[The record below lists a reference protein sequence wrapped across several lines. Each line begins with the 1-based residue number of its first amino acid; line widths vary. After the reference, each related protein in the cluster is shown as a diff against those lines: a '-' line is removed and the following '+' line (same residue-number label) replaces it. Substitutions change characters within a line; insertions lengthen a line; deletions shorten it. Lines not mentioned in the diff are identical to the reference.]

1 MKLLIFI
8 IAVLFASV
16 ALTLLAIENPGYVL
30 IAREPWSIEMPLT
43 LFVLLFIVA
52 AALVSFSWNALAR
65 MLNIPREV
73 AHWRQLRHNRSAQEG
88 LTQGLTHLMEGNWP
102 KAEKRL
108 LSDLR
113 YNQTPLLNYLA
124 AAYAAQNQGDNEK
137 RDEYLA
143 LAYQSSPN
151 DELAIG
157 MTQAQLHCLA
167 HQYERALATLTQL
180 RVRTPNHGQVL
191 KLLAQVYRE
200 LCDWASLANLI
211 PELRKHKALPLQ
223 EIEALELRTHQE
235 LLILSLPIGSID
247 VLEKAWQV
255 VPKNLRQ
262 HPALISTYA
271 RHLIK
276 QQQMDSCAALLNE
289 AIKGKW
295 DDELVYLYGITRS
308 TKPGAQLETA
318 ENWHRLQPD
327 SPVLLL
333 TLGRLALANKLRP
346 KAVGYFEKCI
356 ALREM
361 PEAYS
366 ELGNLLEQ
374 SGQTDKAREYYQ
386 RGLKMAGQLHRETQK
401 TGSSNLSNGMLGSH
415 VHNQTG

>member
-8 IAVLFASV
+8 IAVLFASI
-16 ALTLLAIENPGYVL
+16 ALTLLAMENPGYVL

-43 LFVLLFIVA
+43 LFGLLFIIA

-73 AHWRQLRHNRSAQEG
+73 ARWRHLRH
-88 LTQGLTHLMEGNWP
+88 
-102 KAEKRL
+102 
-108 LSDLR
+108 
-113 YNQTPLLNYLA
+113 NQTPLLNYLA
-124 AAYAAQNQGDNEK
+124 AAYAAQHQGDNEK

-143 LAYQSSPN
+143 LAHQSSPD

-191 KLLAQVYRE
+191 KLLARVYRE
-200 LCDWASLANLI
+200 LRDWASLANLI
-211 PELRKHKALPLQ
+211 PELRKHKALTAQ
-223 EIEALELRTHQE
+223 EIEALELQTHQE
-235 LLILSLPIGSID
+235 LLILSLPVGSID

-262 HPALISTYA
+262 HPTLINIYA

-276 QQQMDSCAALLNE
+276 QQQMDSCEALLND
-289 AIKGKW
+289 AIKRKW

-308 TKPGAQLETA
+308 AHPGAQLGTA
-318 ENWHRLQPD
+318 ESWLNLQPD

-333 TLGRLALANKLRP
+333 TLGRLALANKLRA
-346 KAVGYFEKCI
+346 KALGYFEKCV
-356 ALREM
+356 ALREL

-366 ELGNLLEQ
+366 ELGSLLEQ
-374 SGQTDKAREYYQ
+374 SGQTDKARECYQ
-386 RGLKMAGQLHRETQK
+386 RGLKVAGQLRGETEK
-401 TGSSNLSNGMLGSH
+401 TSPSNLGNGMLGSH
-415 VHNQTG
+415 IHNPVG